1 MSSPVDDC
9 EILMQIPSHSLP
21 LRTAK
26 LASFAS
32 SEFGLFL
39 SITGAIFALLIQV
52 IVLVVSWCPWR

>member
-1 MSSPVDDC
+1 MSSPVDVC
-9 EILMQIPSHSLP
+9 EILMQISHSLP

-39 SITGAIFALLIQV
+39 SITGAIFAF
-52 IVLVVSWCPWR
+52 